1 VTPRVVV
8 LSAPSGGGK
17 TTIAQALLARR
28 PDIGYS
34 VSATTRPPRVGEKDG
49 QAYHFLTREEFE
61 RRRAAGEF
69 LESAVYAGEL
79 YGTLRSEVENVL
91 RNGRHVLM
99 DIEVNGAIQVRRVY
113 PPPQSIGVFILPPSA
128 DVLVARL
135 RERKSESPRA
145 LEERLRQAVVEVQ
158 RAMGEVAGVPTYD
171 HWIINDVVETAVAE
185 VSRIVDEDGR
195 RKRGVDQLRIGA
207 IIRGLTEQLDR
218 IRAGQKERE

>member
-1 VTPRVVV
+1 MTPRVVI
-8 LSAPSGGGK
+8 LSSPSGGGK

-91 RNGRHVLM
+91 RSGRHVLM

-145 LEERLRQAVVEVQ
+145 LQERLRQAVVEVQ

-171 HWIINDVVETAVAE
+171 HWLINDVVETAVAE
-185 VSRIVDEDGR
+185 VGRIVDEDGR
-195 RKRGVDQLRIGA
+195 RKRGVDQVSIGA
-207 IIRGLTEQLDR
+207 IIRGLTEELDR

>member
-1 VTPRVVV
+1 MTPRVVI
-8 LSAPSGGGK
+8 LSSPSGGGK

-34 VSATTRPPRVGEKDG
+34 VSATTRPPRAGEKDG
-49 QAYHFLTREEFE
+49 RAYHFLTREQFE

-69 LESAVYAGEL
+69 LEWAVYAGEL
-79 YGTLRSEVENVL
+79 YGTLRSEVESVL
-91 RNGRHVLM
+91 RSGRHVLM
-99 DIEVNGAIQVRRVY
+99 DIEVNGTIQVRRVY
-113 PPPQSIGVFILPPSA
+113 PPPQSIAVFILPPSA
-128 DVLVARL
+128 DVLVKRL

-145 LEERLRQAVVEVQ
+145 LQERLRQAVVEVQ

-207 IIRGLTEQLDR
+207 IIRGLTEEVDR
-218 IRAGQKERE
+218 IQGKEPE

>member
-1 VTPRVVV
+1 VTPRVVI
-8 LSAPSGGGK
+8 LSSPSGGGK

-34 VSATTRPPRVGEKDG
+34 VSATTRPPRAGEKDG
-49 QAYHFLTREEFE
+49 RAYHFLTREQFE

-69 LESAVYAGEL
+69 LEWAVYAGEL
-79 YGTLRSEVENVL
+79 YGTLRSEVESVL
-91 RNGRHVLM
+91 RSGRHVLM
-99 DIEVNGAIQVRRVY
+99 DIEVNGTIQVRRVY
-113 PPPQSIGVFILPPSA
+113 PPPQSIAVFILPPSA

-145 LEERLRQAVVEVQ
+145 LAERLRQAVVEVQ
-158 RAMGEVAGVPTYD
+158 WAMGEVAGVPTYD

-195 RKRGVDQLRIGA
+195 RKRGVDQVRIGA
-207 IIRGLTEQLDR
+207 IIRGLTEEVDR
-218 IRAGQKERE
+218 IQGKEPE